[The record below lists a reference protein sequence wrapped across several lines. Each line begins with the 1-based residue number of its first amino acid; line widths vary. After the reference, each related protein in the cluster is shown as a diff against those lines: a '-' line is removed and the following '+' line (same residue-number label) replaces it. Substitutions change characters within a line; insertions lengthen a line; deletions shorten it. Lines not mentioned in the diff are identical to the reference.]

1 MLQFQWCVCCLV
13 IGIADFKK
21 KKSDKILKNCTYS
34 LFYFSLNILKGLK
47 ELVKQVKSLP
57 AVNYNLLKYIC
68 R

>member
-1 MLQFQWCVCCLV
+1 MLQFQWCVCCVV
-13 IGIADFKK
+13 IGIAEFFKK
-21 KKSDKILKNCTYS
+21 ISDKILKNCLLT
-34 LFYFSLNILKGLK
+34 LYFSLNLLKGLK